1 MKSLFKK
8 VFCAMTI
15 IMLGLIQGCKVDDFN
30 VIKDRSKTYKE
41 TKVYPA
47 LELPR
52 DKRADK
58 LGDLYEIP

>member
-1 MKSLFKK
+1 
-8 VFCAMTI
+8 MTI